1 MPKTPRQAKRNP
13 PKPPTRRWR
22 RWIARLT
29 FIMWRRP
36 NRGVSPA
43 QHGQGAPIPDYP
55 VAAAQ
60 KLASLA
66 EQSAV
71 YATRAFGPGTQWAY
85 RSAWV
90 KYAAWC
96 AGHGLDPFAGVAGP
110 RAEAG
115 PLPLYVTHLAES
127 GRAVSSIR
135 VALAAIAT
143 AYRLAGL
150 ALDLRDPKLAPVVEG
165 ITRTLGL
172 RPRRQAAPAVPEVLR
187 AMLAQCGRAEM
198 FRAALAARDRA
209 MLLLGFGA
217 ALRRSELVALTL
229 TDAEIVPG
237 RGVRLLVRR
246 SKTDQQGRGQDVAIW
261 ANPAEPT
268 FCPLVALETWL
279 VFRRQGADL
288 TDDEGAVDPGER
300 PLFCAVTKGGK
311 ITGQALSDKAVVR
324 LVKEMAAAAG
334 LDPARFAGHSLR
346 AGLATCAGDAGV
358 GLADVMRQTR
368 HKSPQVALDYLR
380 PADLWRNNA
389 TERLFRGG

>member
-1 MPKTPRQAKRNP
+1 
-13 PKPPTRRWR
+13 
-22 RWIARLT
+22 L
-29 FIMWRRP
+29 
-36 NRGVSPA
+36 GHS
-43 QHGQGAPIPDYP
+43 APS
-55 VAAAQ
+55 Q
-60 KLASLA
+60 NLASLA

-71 YATRAFGPGTQWAY
+71 YATRAFGPGTQRAY
-85 RSAWV
+85 RAAWS
-90 KYAAWC
+90 KYTGWC
-96 AGHGLDPFAGVAGP
+96 AGHGLDPFGGA
-110 RAEAG
+110 AG
-115 PLPLYVTHLAES
+115 PLPLYVTHLAET

-165 ITRTLGL
+165 ITRTLGS
-172 RPRRQAAPAVPEVLR
+172 RPRRQATPAVPEVLR
-187 AMLAQCGRAEM
+187 AMLVQCGRDEI

-217 ALRRSELVALTL
+217 ALRRSELVALTIG
-229 TDAEIVPG
+229 DAEIVPG
-237 RGVRLLVRR
+237 RGVRLLIRR
-246 SKTDQQGRGQDVAIW
+246 SKTDQQGKGQDVAIW
-261 ANPAEPT
+261 ANPAEPA
-268 FCPLVALETWL
+268 FCPLVALEKWL
-279 VFRRQGADL
+279 IFRKLGVDFTTEDGAADS
-288 TDDEGAVDPGER
+288 DAR

-324 LVKEMAAAAG
+324 LVKEVAAAAG

-346 AGLATCAGDAGV
+346 AGLATSAGDAGV

-368 HKSPQVALDYLR
+368 HKSPQVALEYLR

>member
-1 MPKTPRQAKRNP
+1 MDAANAPSESTKAADAAPKAPAVPGRP
-13 PKPPTRRWR
+13 PYPFVAVELEPENFVGETG
-22 RWIARLT
+22 A
-29 FIMWRRP
+29 
-36 NRGVSPA
+36 
-43 QHGQGAPIPDYP
+43 GQGGQTPDYP
-55 VAAAQ
+55 VAEQ
-60 KLASLA
+60 NIASLA
-66 EQSAV
+66 AQSAV
-71 YATRAFGPGTQWAY
+71 YATRAFGLGTQRAY
-85 RSAWV
+85 RSAWA
-90 KYAAWC
+90 KYTGWC
-96 AGHGLDPFAGVAGP
+96 AGHGLDPFGGAG
-110 RAEAG
+110 G
-115 PLPLYVTHLAES
+115 PLPLYVTHLAEA

-187 AMLAQCGRAEM
+187 AMLAQCGRDEM
-198 FRAALAARDRA
+198 LRAALAARNRA

-229 TDAEIVPG
+229 ADAEIVPG

-246 SKTDQQGRGQDVAIW
+246 SKTDPQGRGQAVAIW
-261 ANPAEPT
+261 ANAAEPG
-268 FCPLVALETWL
+268 FCPLVALEKWL
-279 VFRRQGADL
+279 IFRKLGADL
-288 TDDEGAVDPGER
+288 AGDEGSVDPAER
-300 PLFCAVTKGGK
+300 PLFCAVTKGGN

-324 LVKEMAAAAG
+324 LVKDVAAAAG

-346 AGLATCAGDAGV
+346 AGLATGAGDAGV

-389 TERLFRGG
+389 TERLFRGN